1 MASCT
6 DKYFSVNC
14 CRSYKEM
21 NALFEFNLSK
31 NLFIEGLA
39 KSFSRK
45 FIVSHVSLGLALG
58 PLEHGA
64 ADHQNLLKGA
74 YKAHKHFP
82 LQSPSSSYKKR
93 CTLLVICSD

>member
-1 MASCT
+1 MDTSAKTYSFMASCT

-21 NALFEFNLSK
+21 NALLEFNLSK

-58 PLEHGA
+58 LWNMA
-64 ADHQNLLKGA
+64 RRTIKT
-74 YKAHKHFP
+74 
-82 LQSPSSSYKKR
+82 S
-93 CTLLVICSD
+93 